1 MSTIIDLLTVILG
14 FSLIIV
20 IHELGHFFAAKW
32 AGVRVL
38 AFAVGFG
45 PALLSYRK
53 GMGVAMGSTEPRF
66 RRLARDQGDGRGIV
80 PGISSTEYRLNM
92 LPLGGYVK
100 MLGQDDADP
109 SHRSEQP
116 DSYTAVSIPKRMVII
131 SAGVIMNLI
140 TAALMFIVV
149 FMIGLKTESARI
161 GFVAKDSPAAN
172 ATAVIAVSPPLTQTT
187 APDASSNSSASPA
200 VAGAAPATPPAAPRS
215 PILAGDVITE
225 INGTRIEAF
234 KDITLAVA
242 MAAPDTPMR
251 ITLQRD
257 GVPMIVQATPKIEP
271 STKMLALGIGP
282 ALTGTLEKP
291 SDPNAAARAGEL
303 LAGLSGNAELRPGAS
318 LLAGET
324 FAQLDARV
332 QAAGGQ
338 PVIAQF
344 LNPGATTPIDVTL
357 QPVPELQEAT
367 IASVDGVQSAFG
379 HLLGLVPLMTVET
392 VEEAG
397 KLAGLQGGDVFARIG
412 DATWPSFAAGISQIR
427 APGRTKIDLTVLRVV
442 DGQVTRVELKDVPVR
457 DQRIGFRPN
466 TTAASELPAA
476 FGGVPITRWPTLARP
491 GGATSPTTDAPPAA
505 NLGMFSGSII
515 THVGDVPVSSW
526 RQMHI
531 AITRAAQ
538 NAPADAQTTTIEL
551 RLRIPDGG
559 RDGLG
564 TEERV
569 KLTLSTDDRTALAAL
584 GWTSPLGPELFTTD
598 EFLLKRSSPIAAVAK
613 GINETHKMVLTTYL
627 TFARL
632 FQGTVKVEHLKGPVG
647 IAHVG
652 TIIAERGWIWVLF
665 FMAALSVNLAVVN
678 FLPLPIVDG
687 GHFVFLCWEAI
698 TGKPVSVAVQNVA
711 TIAGLVLIGSLFLV
725 VTFNDV
731 VRLLT

>member
-1 MSTIIDLLTVILG
+1 VAST
-14 FSLIIV
+14 
-20 IHELGHFFAAKW
+20 
-32 AGVRVL
+32 
-38 AFAVGFG
+38 
-45 PALLSYRK
+45 
-53 GMGVAMGSTEPRF
+53 
-66 RRLARDQGDGRGIV
+66 
-80 PGISSTEYRLNM
+80 
-92 LPLGGYVK
+92 
-100 MLGQDDADP
+100 P
-109 SHRSEQP
+109 SP
-116 DSYTAVSIPKRMVII
+116 
-131 SAGVIMNLI
+131 
-140 TAALMFIVV
+140 
-149 FMIGLKTESARI
+149 
-161 GFVAKDSPAAN
+161 
-172 ATAVIAVSPPLTQTT
+172 
-187 APDASSNSSASPA
+187 
-200 VAGAAPATPPAAPRS
+200 TPPAPARS
-215 PILAGDVITE
+215 PILPGDVITD
-225 INGTRIEAF
+225 INGSRIEAF

-242 MAAPDTPMR
+242 MAAPDTPLR

-257 GVPMIVQATPKIEP
+257 GVPMTVQATPQIEP
-271 STKMLALGIGP
+271 STKMLALGVGP
-282 ALTGTLEKP
+282 SLTGTLEKP
-291 SDPNAAARAGEL
+291 TDPAAAARAGEL
-303 LAGLSGNAELRPGAS
+303 LARLSGNAELRPGAS

-338 PVIAQF
+338 PVIARF
-344 LNPGATTPIDVTL
+344 VNPGASTPIDVTL
-357 QPVPELQEAT
+357 QPVAELQEAT
-367 IASVDGVQSAFG
+367 IASVDGVQSGFG
-379 HLLGLVPLMTVET
+379 HLLGLVPLMTVEA
-392 VEEAG
+392 VEDAG
-397 KLAGLQGGDVFARIG
+397 KQAGLQGGDVFVRIG
-412 DATWPSFAAGISQIR
+412 DASWPSFAAGIGQIR
-427 APGRTKIDLTVLRVV
+427 AEGRTKIDLTVLRVV
-442 DGQVTRVELKDVPVR
+442 DGKLTRVELKGVPVR
-457 DQRIGFRPN
+457 DKRIGFRPN
-466 TTAASELPAA
+466 TTAASDLPAA
-476 FGGVPITRWPTLARP
+476 LGGVPITRWPTLARP
-491 GGATSPTTDAPPAA
+491 SGATGPTTDSPPAA
-505 NLGMFSGSII
+505 NLGMFSGSIV
-515 THVGDVPVSSW
+515 THVGEVPVSSW

-531 AITRAAQ
+531 ALTRAAQ
-538 NAPADAQTTTIEL
+538 AAPADAQATRIEL
-551 RLRIPDGG
+551 RLRIPDGANA
-559 RDGLG
+559 GLG

-569 KLTLSTDDRTALAAL
+569 TLTLTPEDRKQLLAL